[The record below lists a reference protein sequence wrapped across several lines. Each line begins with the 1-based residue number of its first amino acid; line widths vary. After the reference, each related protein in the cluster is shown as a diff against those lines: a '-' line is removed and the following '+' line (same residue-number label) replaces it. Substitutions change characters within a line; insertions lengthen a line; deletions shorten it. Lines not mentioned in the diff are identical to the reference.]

1 LEKRILAL
9 LAARSSVWTALPAF
23 AREYVE
29 PGPYWDHGWGWGW
42 GHMLFGSVMMILF
55 WGGLSRTAMSASGYK
70 QTLWGRASKVRFA
83 PESRHSEAQERVG
96 LKKRA
101 LNVCF

>member
-1 LEKRILAL
+1 MKKRILAL
-9 LAARSSVWTALPAF
+9 LAALSSVWTALPAF
-23 AREYVE
+23 AQEYGE

-70 QTLWGRASKVRFA
+70 RTF
-83 PESRHSEAQERVG
+83 
-96 LKKRA
+96 
-101 LNVCF
+101 